1 MFIDLIL
8 FAIPIAIICARIYY
22 VSFEWDYYQRHPN
35 EIIKIW
41 NGGIAIHGGLIGAV
55 LTAIVFTKVRKVSFW
70 KIADVAAPS
79 ILLGQAIGRWG
90 ILLIR
95 KRMVRLFQEPF

>member
-22 VSFEWDYYQRHPN
+22 VSFEWDYYQQHPN

-41 NGGIAIHGGLIGAV
+41 NGGIAIRRADRCV

-79 ILLGQAIGRWG
+79 ILLAQAIGRWG
-90 ILLIR
+90 NFINQEAHAR
-95 KRMVRLFQEPF
+95 RFQEPF